1 MQTKKN
7 WWVRIYFWGKKQ
19 KTEVRFFIYILVI
32 KKRLLYFYIDYSWK
46 INKFF
51 KNLWMIMMFSLWKRW
66 LKCQLNVI
74 DVKQCCFLVIDN
86 WLLVIDNWLLVSD
99 NLIIDIFDWHCSQLF
114 KHSNC
119 SPNLVNFSG
128 DKEIL

>member
-1 MQTKKN
+1 MN
-7 WWVRIYFWGKKQ
+7 DYDVFFVRKVAKMSIKCHRC
-19 KTEVRFFIYILVI
+19 KTML
-32 KKRLLYFYIDYSWK
+32 
-46 INKFF
+46 
-51 KNLWMIMMFSLWKRW
+51 FS
-66 LKCQLNVI
+66 CN
-74 DVKQCCFLVIDN
+74 IDN